1 MDNTQS
7 LEVKYPQVKDLMNET
22 PIFWKNPDYG
32 QSAELP
38 FSKTDIFD
46 AVARWDRFAPFI
58 EAAFP
63 ETAQMHGVIE
73 SPLIEM
79 TKMKSAWNQAHS
91 TALAGSLYLKAD
103 SELPISGSIKSRG
116 GIYEVLKFAEHV
128 AMTKGDLR
136 SCLVSFK
143 K

>member
-32 QSAELP
+32 QPAELP
-38 FSKTDIFD
+38 FSKADIFD

-63 ETAQMHGVIE
+63 ETARMHGVIE
-73 SPLIEM
+73 SPLIEL
-79 TKMKSAWNQAHS
+79 TKMKSAWNQAQA

-128 AMTKGDLR
+128 AMTKGI
-136 SCLVSFK
+136 SK
-143 K
+143 KLITMRF